1 VNDSA
6 VVRNATAIAVST
18 GVYGIAF
25 GAAGIAAGLGTVRT
39 SALSLFLFSG
49 ASQFALVGVL
59 GSGGSVVAA
68 VISALLLGAR
78 NGLYGLRLSGLLRV
92 RGIRRFGAAQ
102 GVIDETTAMSVVQ
115 PDRRLARFAFATT
128 FVLLYL
134 CWNLGTLVGAFG
146 AKAVGDPSTYG
157 LDVAAPAAFLAL
169 LAPRLRESRTEVV
182 VALGGA
188 AIAVLTTPFTPAGIP
203 IVCAAAAV
211 LSGVRK

>member
-6 VVRNATAIAVST
+6 VVRNAAAIAVST

-25 GAAGIAAGLGTVRT
+25 GAAGIAAGLGVGRT
-39 SALSLFLFSG
+39 SVLSLFLFSG

-59 GSGGSVVAA
+59 GSGGSVLAA
-68 VISALLLGAR
+68 VVSALLLGAR

-92 RGIRRFGAAQ
+92 RGLHRLGAAQ

-115 PDRRLARFAFATT
+115 PDRRLARLAFVTT
-128 FVLLYL
+128 FVMLYV
-134 CWNLGTLVGAFG
+134 CWNAGTVIGAFG
-146 AKAVGDPSTYG
+146 AQAVGDPRTYG

-169 LAPRLRESRTEVV
+169 LAPRLRESRTEVL
-182 VALGGA
+182 VAFGGA
-188 AIAVLTTPFTPAGIP
+188 AIAVLTTPFTPAGVP

-211 LSGVRK
+211 LLGVRK

>member
-6 VVRNATAIAVST
+6 VVRNAAAIAVST

-25 GAAGIAAGLGTVRT
+25 GAAGIAAGLGVGRT
-39 SALSLFLFSG
+39 SVLSLFLFSG

-68 VISALLLGAR
+68 VVSALLLGAR
-78 NGLYGLRLSGLLRV
+78 NGLYGLRLSGLLGV

-115 PDRRLARFAFATT
+115 PDRRLARLAFATT
-128 FVLLYL
+128 FVMLYL
-134 CWNLGTLVGAFG
+134 CWNLGTVIGAFG
-146 AKAVGDPSTYG
+146 AKAVGDPSTFG

-169 LAPRLRESRTEVV
+169 LAPRLRDSRTEVA

-188 AIAVLTTPFTPAGIP
+188 AIAVLTTPFAPAGVP

-211 LSGVRK
+211 LLGVRK